1 MSHSIPLSEGT
12 SFLFHCL
19 IVQCLVQNGTSIYY
33 TNDPREA
40 VEGADVIV
48 TDTWVSMGAEEEKTQ
63 RIKDFQGFQIDNS
76 VSTIFL

>member
-1 MSHSIPLSEGT
+1 MYQ
-12 SFLFHCL
+12 FLISLFDCTMF
-19 IVQCLVQNGTSIYY
+19 ICLVQNGTSIYY

-63 RIKDFQGFQIDNS
+63 RIKDFQGFQVDNS
-76 VSTIFL
+76 VSTIDLCCSF